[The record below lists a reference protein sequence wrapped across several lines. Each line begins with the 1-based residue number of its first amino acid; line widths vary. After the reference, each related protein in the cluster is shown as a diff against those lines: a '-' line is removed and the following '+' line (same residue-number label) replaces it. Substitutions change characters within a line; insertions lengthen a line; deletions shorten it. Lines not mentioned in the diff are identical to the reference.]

1 MFEYEYL
8 HELFDEIGCASQ
20 GLNGAISISWSD
32 LFAWHRIS
40 GYGCTSWDLSA
51 LKKMSQACAST
62 SNLSSKQDYV
72 APYVEELK
80 FPAFPY
86 ATIRNNALI
95 KEFCSGLPG
104 LGQKVTKSLSSA
116 A

>member
-51 LKKMSQACAST
+51 LKKMSQAYAST

-72 APYVEELK
+72 APYVEEEPDEEEQAKQSISVLEK
-80 FPAFPY
+80 Y
-86 ATIRNNALI
+86 VKN
-95 KEFCSGLPG
+95 G
-104 LGQKVTKSLSSA
+104 
-116 A
+116 